1 MKAKQILW
9 LGMGLFSICS
19 MMYRAPQIMQAMG
32 GTSAEA
38 AASEGVP
45 DASSIPAGALTGL
58 LQAMGNKP
66 MNIDDLRAGHGS
78 AEQGDTPEAPPAPT
92 ADNLRL
98 FGPSADA
105 SDEQARK
112 LLERAAAASP
122 ANAITAR
129 GNVAKKDEAA
139 KKPRTP
145 TTRVVVHRTPD

>member
-32 GTSAEA
+32 GSSADA

-45 DASSIPAGALTGL
+45 DPSVIPAGALTGL

-78 AEQGDTPEAPPAPT
+78 AEQDDAPPAPT

-145 TTRVVVHRTPD
+145 TTKVVVHRPTE